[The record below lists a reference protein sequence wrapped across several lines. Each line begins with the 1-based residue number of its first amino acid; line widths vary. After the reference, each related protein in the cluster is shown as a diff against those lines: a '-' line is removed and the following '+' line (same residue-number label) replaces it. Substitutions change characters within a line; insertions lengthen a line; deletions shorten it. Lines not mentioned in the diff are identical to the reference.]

1 MVIETVV
8 WYVLVLV
15 IGIMTF
21 PIVSMVCKNLAD
33 HGYCISKVVGLLLL
47 TYLTWLLSY
56 LLSFN
61 RSAILIAVAA
71 IMVASLLC
79 IKSMPRVK
87 KEILIRN
94 EVLFLAVFM
103 IFLVIRAHN
112 PEITDFGEKYMDFA
126 FLNSVM
132 RSSHFPPHDPW
143 FAGGLLDFY
152 YYFGYLIVATLSKLS
167 GVPATIAYNLGLVTF
182 SALTASAAFGI
193 GYNLTKKVGPG
204 IWTTIFVVFIA
215 NPYIVFNLAG
225 GLLKLPT
232 ASHTH
237 LFGCWASTRIVP
249 HTINEFPYFSF
260 IFGDLHPHVISIPFQ
275 LLALTLILNACKYK
289 HNPLNRETA
298 AEIILLALAIGALF
312 LINAWD
318 YPTYL
323 FLFAIAVLIRK
334 YYTARLRDAPIP
346 IMVVSILSILL
357 YAPFYMD
364 FQGTGASGIGIGIV
378 QQQTSL
384 LNFVE
389 IFALFLFLMFSFL
402 FLRADFDRRYAIAL
416 IPITLLS
423 LLIFQTLLII
433 VPLILLCVYL
443 FIYCAEEAE
452 RTGRAG
458 DVGGAE
464 KTENSR
470 FVLILILT
478 GALLALF
485 CEVFYLDDNLG
496 APNERMN
503 TVFKLYLQIWILW
516 GIASGYCIYPI
527 GSVLKRTSH
536 TVGTGWNVLFCIL
549 LLSCCIFPFTAT
561 SELIGF
567 HHNPP
572 TLNGIIYLNG
582 SNGADRADY
591 LAVVW
596 IRKEIAGTPAIVEA
610 PGNCYSTD
618 SRISAFTGLP
628 TIIGWRGHELM
639 WRGQDGWW
647 EISTRAEDVGTIYDT
662 QSAQLAIDLLNKYN
676 VSYVYIGPTER
687 ARYGKG
693 VDKFEDED
701 YFECVYLGL
710 SRIYRVTGCA

>member
-15 IGIMTF
+15 IGIITF

-47 TYLTWLLSY
+47 TYLTWILSY
-56 LLSFN
+56 PLSFN
-61 RSAILIAVAA
+61 RSAILIAMAA
-71 IMVASLLC
+71 TVVASLLC
-79 IKSMPRVK
+79 IKNMPRVK
-87 KEILIRN
+87 KEIIIRN

-103 IFLVIRAHN
+103 IFLVIRAHS

-126 FLNSVM
+126 FLNAVM

-167 GVPATIAYNLGLVTF
+167 GVPSTIAYNLGLVTF
-182 SALTASAAFGI
+182 SALAASAAFGI
-193 GYNLTKKVGPG
+193 GYNLTKKVGYG

-215 NPYIVFNLAG
+215 NPSIVFKLVES
-225 GLLKLPT
+225 LLQPPI
-232 ASHTH
+232 AIHAQM
-237 LFGCWASTRIVP
+237 FGCWASTRIIP
-249 HTINEFPYFSF
+249 NTINEFPYFSF

-275 LLALTLILNACKYK
+275 LLALTLILNTCKCK
-289 HNPLNRETA
+289 HRPGNRENA
-298 AEIILLALAIGALF
+298 AEMILLALAIGALF

-318 YPTYL
+318 YPAYL
-323 FLFAIAVLIRK
+323 FLFAIAVLIRQ
-334 YYTARLRDAPIP
+334 YRAARIRDALIP
-346 IMVVSILSILL
+346 IMIVSILSILL

-364 FQGTGASGIGIGIV
+364 FQGTGTSGIGIGIV
-378 QQQTSL
+378 QQQTPL

-389 IFALFLFLMFSFL
+389 IFALFLFLMFSYL
-402 FLRADFDRRYAIAL
+402 FLHSNFDRRYVIAL
-416 IPITLLS
+416 IPLTLLS

-433 VPLILLCVYL
+433 VPLILLCVHL
-443 FIYCAEEAE
+443 FRYSAEETE
-452 RTGRAG
+452 RTERTEE
-458 DVGGAE
+458 AE
-464 KTENSR
+464 KTENSL

-503 TVFKLYLQIWILW
+503 TVFKLYLQIWVMW
-516 GIASGYCIYPI
+516 GIASGYCVYPI
-527 GSVLKRTSH
+527 MSVLKRISRAI
-536 TVGTGWNVLFCIL
+536 GTGWNVLFCIL

-572 TLNGIIYLNG
+572 TLNGIAYLNG
-582 SNGADRADY
+582 SDGADRGDY
-591 LAVVW
+591 LAIVW

-628 TIIGWRGHELM
+628 NIIGWRGHELM
-639 WRGQDGWW
+639 WRGHDGWC
-647 EISTRAEDVGTIYDT
+647 EISARTEDVNTIYET
-662 QSAQLAIDLLNKYN
+662 QSTQLAIDLLNKYN
-676 VSYVYIGPTER
+676 VSYIHIGSTER
-687 ARYGKG
+687 ARYGRG

-701 YFECVYLGL
+701 HFECVYLGL
-710 SRIYRVTGCA
+710 NRIYRVKMCS